1 MNNTKKKRTPCHLL
15 DCNPQCIA
23 CGDTPSCG
31 DGSWGF
37 MGGFHIHRCR
47 ESDPQCGHDVV
58 LCEKHQPEEL
68 AEMLR
73 DEVKA
78 LRITRDVKNVEVDR
92 LTNERTALETALAAM
107 TAERDARDVAI
118 GVLGQAIANVKSTTD
133 WPELTNTMQAGLFC
147 GVEDR
152 DLRDRYDGARYGYE
166 DALERCE
173 EFIRNAVSAVDANH
187 LARAAVEGER

>member
-1 MNNTKKKRTPCHLL
+1 M
-15 DCNPQCIA
+15 I
-23 CGDTPSCG
+23 S
-31 DGSWGF
+31 
-37 MGGFHIHRCR
+37 
-47 ESDPQCGHDVV
+47 
-58 LCEKHQPEEL
+58 CEKDGPYIGFSHCPVCS
-68 AEMLR
+68 AKYATEMGQTIR
-73 DEVKA
+73 K
-78 LRITRDVKNVEVDR
+78 
-92 LTNERTALETALAAM
+92 LETALAAM

-173 EFIRNAVSAVDANH
+173 EFIRNAVSAVDANPI
-187 LARAAVEGER
+187 ARAAVEGER